1 MTVLQDHLTAR
12 RAHCSRQLESLGD
25 ETGCSSLSQLHG
37 LSRLQMCH
45 MGRHLMLLRRSL
57 SLSIGGYRG
66 CMSHGRG
73 SWTSGTRLARRRG
86 GRRSVGPGRMRKR
99 RAIHLRRVGSI
110 QPRRARVGCRPG
122 HILSRAVT
130 WSPRRLG
137 HRLSAGSFRF
147 RSIRGGGW
155 IAGSGFGRGGRR
167 GSGVGIFSW
176 SRLVLLGIRRAC
188 RRRRCHTRRGGDIG
202 VGRNGIGGRRGSA
215 AVGRRGPNLGA
226 RRLRLRR
233 ASLSLSLGLRLSKG
247 LLRGGH
253 LLQLRLLRRVQR
265 GGDLSLLGLLKLRQ
279 VLSLE
284 SRELKPHPRVRV
296 DSDGVSR

>member
-1 MTVLQDHLTAR
+1 MEATLKAHWNITILELT
-12 RAHCSRQLESLGD
+12 
-25 ETGCSSLSQLHG
+25 
-37 LSRLQMCH
+37 
-45 MGRHLMLLRRSL
+45 
-57 SLSIGGYRG
+57 
-66 CMSHGRG
+66 
-73 SWTSGTRLARRRG
+73 
-86 GRRSVGPGRMRKR
+86 
-99 RAIHLRRVGSI
+99 
-110 QPRRARVGCRPG
+110 
-122 HILSRAVT
+122 
-130 WSPRRLG
+130 
-137 HRLSAGSFRF
+137 
-147 RSIRGGGW
+147 
-155 IAGSGFGRGGRR
+155 
-167 GSGVGIFSW
+167 
-176 SRLVLLGIRRAC
+176 C

-284 SRELKPHPRVRV
+284 SRELKPHLKREKRRKGKVRVRSHKTLV
-296 DSDGVSR
+296 NVAKERHSEYESNHGVSFLLEMKECPTHRRETADRKGISSKLIARKRLKKNVHYQNSRNMARSNRTSEGHSYPMRIRKSWLQ